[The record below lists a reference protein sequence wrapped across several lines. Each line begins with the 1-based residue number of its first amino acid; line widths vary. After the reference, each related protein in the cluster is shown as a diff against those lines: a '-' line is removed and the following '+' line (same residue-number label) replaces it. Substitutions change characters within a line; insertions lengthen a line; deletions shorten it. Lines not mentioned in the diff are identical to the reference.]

1 MYFNKFPQ
9 FVYEFD
15 IAGKTKAMVITD
27 ITRNVRFRK
36 EIFGAIELYDEYD
49 IKDGE
54 TPEIIAEKVYGTAEY
69 HWIIMLI
76 NEKFDYLADFPMT
89 YDALLKYVEDKYGVG
104 NETDIH
110 HYENVKGFVVNSDDP
125 EAQPVTNL
133 AYEEHINESKRRIKL
148 VSPQIIARV
157 LKQFNELL

>member
-1 MYFNKFPQ
+1 MTDFHACEDCVWCTFNDDEVLCINPLF
-9 FVYEFD
+9 
-15 IAGKTKAMVITD
+15 
-27 ITRNVRFRK
+27 
-36 EIFGAIELYDEYD
+36 DEYD

-104 NETDIH
+104 NEYAIH
-110 HYENVKGFVVNSDDP
+110 HHKNANGFVVNYD
-125 EAQPVTNL
+125 ELNAEPVTNL
-133 AYEEHINESKRRIKL
+133 QHEEIINESKRRIKL
-148 VSPQIIARV
+148 VSPQIIARI